1 MTQQRIELVVFDLG
15 GVLVR
20 IARSWQEVFA
30 RAGLEDC
37 FAAFDDS
44 QDAEA
49 QMQSAKD
56 LYETG
61 QLSDAAML
69 EHVHA
74 RAQHCS
80 RAQVSD
86 VMDAWLVEP
95 YAGIEGL
102 LEQVVGSGVKTVC
115 LSNTNERHWH
125 TMMHTDA
132 RYAPL
137 RHLDYRIASHLI
149 AVAKPHPSTYEA
161 VEHQSGIAAES
172 IVFFDDDEANCQAAG
187 DRRWQVLQIDYT
199 TDTTAQIT
207 EHLRRLG
214 VL

>member
-1 MTQQRIELVVFDLG
+1 MTQQRIQLIVFDLG

-20 IARSWQEVFA
+20 IARSWQEVFT

-37 FAAFDDS
+37 FEAFDDS
-44 QDAEA
+44 QAAEA
-49 QMQSAKD
+49 KMQPAKD

-61 QLSDAAML
+61 QISDAAML
-69 EHVHA
+69 EHVWA
-74 RAQHCS
+74 RAKHCS
-80 RAQVSD
+80 QAQISAVL
-86 VMDAWLVEP
+86 DAWLVEP

-102 LEQVVGSGVKTVC
+102 LEHVIGSGVKTAC

-137 RHLDYRIASHLI
+137 RCLDYRIASHLI
-149 AVAKPHPSTYEA
+149 AVAKPNPGAFEA
-161 VEHQSGIAAES
+161 AEHQTGIDAES
-172 IVFFDDDEANCQAAG
+172 IVFFDDDESNCQAARG
-187 DRRWQVLQIDYT
+187 RGWDVLQIDYT
-199 TDTTAQIT
+199 ADTTAQIT
-207 EHLRRLG
+207 GHLRRLG